1 MSVVKRHKKH
11 EEHEEHASEAWL
23 VAFADMM
30 TLLMVTFLMM
40 FAISSLDLQKF
51 KTFQEAFEQGL
62 GKNTHQLAAE
72 GAPEQGTPH
81 DVPIGTTQG
90 VPVATPIPAPLTTG
104 PKKLQPE
111 ELDKL
116 KQQIEQAV
124 AKAGLQS
131 AVQVERDPR
140 GLILNVTSGILF
152 DAGMAQLTPVGS
164 GLLGGLGPALTG
176 IGNDLV
182 VEGHTDSRP
191 ISTSAFPS
199 NWELST
205 ARATAVLRFLI
216 DKDHVASG
224 RMAASGFA
232 DTRPRD
238 PGRTDAAYAK
248 NRRVDIVVYAPA
260 VTPAPAASTPSPPA
274 ATASPP
280 AAATASPAAA
290 HPSAATAEM
299 ATPQPSASAHS

>member
-1 MSVVKRHKKH
+1 VSAIKRHKKH
-11 EEHEEHASEAWL
+11 EDHEEHASEAWL

-40 FAISSLDLQKF
+40 FAISALDLQKF

-72 GAPEQGTPH
+72 GAPAEGTPH
-81 DVPIGTTQG
+81 DVPIGTTEG
-90 VPVATPIPAPLTTG
+90 VPVATPSPAPLTTG

-116 KQQIEQAV
+116 KQQIEAAV

-131 AVQVERDPR
+131 AVQVEKDPR
-140 GLILNVTSGILF
+140 GLILYVTSGILF
-152 DAGMAQLTPVGS
+152 DGGKAQITPVGS

-182 VEGHTDSRP
+182 IEGHTVSRP
-191 ISTSAFPS
+191 ISSAAFPS

-205 ARATAVLRFLI
+205 ARATTVLRELI
-216 DKDHVASG
+216 EHDGIASARLQAAGYADERPVAGNDTAEG
-224 RMAASGFA
+224 RGA
-232 DTRPRD
+232 
-238 PGRTDAAYAK
+238 
-248 NRRVDIVVYAPA
+248 NRRVELVVLAD
-260 VTPAPAASTPSPPA
+260 V
-274 ATASPP
+274 
-280 AAATASPAAA
+280 AAALKEIASGGNPPVGEINPDPE
-290 HPSAATAEM
+290 H
-299 ATPQPSASAHS
+299 HSTDGE

>member
-90 VPVATPIPAPLTTG
+90 VPVATPSPAPLTTG

-131 AVQVERDPR
+131 AVQVERDSR

-216 DKDHVASG
+216 DMVLVDEEPQDG

-274 ATASPP
+274 ATASP
-280 AAATASPAAA
+280 AAA
-290 HPSAATAEM
+290 HPSAATAGK

>member
-1 MSVVKRHKKH
+1 MSGITRRKRH
-11 EEHEEHASEAWL
+11 EDHEEHASEAWL

-40 FAISSLDLQKF
+40 FAISALDLQKF

-72 GAPEQGTPH
+72 GAPAEGTPH
-81 DVPIGTTQG
+81 DVPIGTTEG
-90 VPVATPIPAPLTTG
+90 TPVATPSPAPLVAG

-116 KQQIEQAV
+116 KEKIEAAV

-131 AVQVERDPR
+131 SVQVEKDPR
-140 GLILNVTSGILF
+140 GLIMYVTSGILF
-152 DAGMAQLTPVGS
+152 DAGKAQITPVGS
-164 GLLGGLGPALTG
+164 GLLSGLGPALTS

-191 ISTSAFPS
+191 ISSAAFPS

-205 ARATAVLRFLI
+205 ARATSVLRYLI
-216 DKDHVASG
+216 DKDHVTAT
-224 RMAASGFA
+224 RMTASGFA

-238 PGRTDAAYAK
+238 PGTSGAAFAK
-248 NRRVDIVVYAPA
+248 NRRVDIVVFAPPVAAAAPA
-260 VTPAPAASTPSPPA
+260 AAPAPAPTPAGPSPTGKPSA
-274 ATASPP
+274 GASP
-280 AAATASPAAA
+280 SGAA
-290 HPSAATAEM
+290 H
-299 ATPQPSASAHS
+299 

>member
-1 MSVVKRHKKH
+1 MSGVKRHKKH

-40 FAISSLDLQKF
+40 FAISALDLQKF
-51 KTFQEAFEQGL
+51 KTFQEAFQQGL

-72 GAPEQGTPH
+72 GAPAAGTPH
-81 DVPIGTTQG
+81 DVPIGTTEG
-90 VPVATPIPAPLTTG
+90 VPVATPSPAPLTTG

-116 KQQIEQAV
+116 KEQIEAAV

-131 AVQVERDPR
+131 AVQVEKDPR
-140 GLILNVTSGILF
+140 GLILYVTSGILF
-152 DAGMAQLTPVGS
+152 DAGKAQLTPVGS

-182 VEGHTDSRP
+182 IEGHTDSRP
-191 ISTSAFPS
+191 ISSAAFPS

-216 DKDHVASG
+216 DKDHVAAV
-224 RMAASGFA
+224 RMSASGFA
-232 DTRPRD
+232 DTKPRD
-238 PGRTDAAYAK
+238 PGASDAAYAK

-260 VTPAPAASTPSPPA
+260 AAAAAPVATPAATPASSAKAAEAKATPTPAASK
-274 ATASPP
+274 AT
-280 AAATASPAAA
+280 
-290 HPSAATAEM
+290 H
-299 ATPQPSASAHS
+299 